1 MPLPSRRLRSLLF
14 RPLRTLPRRPGRV
27 PTGGRRAGFAG
38 LFALLVLVGPGQG
51 VAQVSAA
58 EHAERRT
65 ALAADLGDGLLLALG
80 SAAPP
85 QDYIPFHQNSLFRY
99 LTGFTE
105 PDAALVMVVEGAEHH
120 AFLFVNPRDP
130 GRETWEGIRMGPE
143 RSLDVTGIPGR
154 SVAELPGVVDSLLAR
169 HAELRVV
176 GPYQPAA
183 SVQND
188 VTQRVL
194 QLTHNHP
201 DVSVRTVNARVNE
214 LRAIKSEAE
223 LELIRRSVALTV
235 EAHREVAA
243 HLAPGRNE
251 FEIQAVL
258 EGTFRRYGA
267 ERPAFA
273 SIVGSGPNATI
284 LHYNA
289 NDRFMEDG
297 DMVVVDI
304 GASYGGYAA
313 DVTRSYPVNGQFSPE
328 QRAIYQLVRDA
339 QAAAEA
345 MAGPGVSMGAMNAE
359 ASRVLA
365 EGLAAL
371 GLMEA
376 ADATFETA
384 AGTRAPQL
392 QLYYMHGL
400 GHGIGLDVHDPAP
413 NPLAPG
419 AVISIEPGLYVRPN
433 LLTEVV
439 ADTPANR
446 AMIEAIRPA
455 FQRFVGIGVRIEDDY
470 VVTVGGVEWISPA
483 PREIHEIEEALARPR
498 AGTDRNSEWV
508 EWYRRMR

>member
-1 MPLPSRRLRSLLF
+1 MNLLHIFAMVSFMQGFPMRFAPGWLAPGWLAPVMAVVLSAAAAAPLAGQVTSDEF
-14 RPLRTLPRRPGRV
+14 AD
-27 PTGGRRAGFAG
+27 RRA
-38 LFALLVLVGPGQG
+38 AL
-51 VAQVSAA
+51 VAAV
-58 EHAERRT
+58 
-65 ALAADLGDGLLLALG
+65 GDGVILAMG

-105 PDAALVMVVEGAEHH
+105 PDAALIMVAAGDELHEI
-120 AFLFVNPRDP
+120 LFVNPRDP

-143 RSLDVTGIPGR
+143 RSVEATGIPGR
-154 SVAELPGVVDSLLAR
+154 SVADLSSVVDSLLA
-169 HAELRVV
+169 HQQELRVV
-176 GPYQPAA
+176 GPYQPAGV
-183 SVQND
+183 VQND
-188 VTQRVL
+188 VTQRVRL
-194 QLTHNHP
+194 LVEGH
-201 DVSVRTVNARVNE
+201 DGVSVRTINSEVNA
-214 LRAIKSEAE
+214 LRALKSDAE
-223 LELIRRSVALTV
+223 LELLRRTVAITV

-258 EGTFRRYGA
+258 EMTFRRYGS

-273 SIVGSGPNATI
+273 SIVGSGPNSTI
-284 LHYNA
+284 LHYNT

-313 DVTRSYPVNGQFSPE
+313 DVTRSYPVNGRFSPE

-339 QAAAEA
+339 QAAAED
-345 MAGPGVSMGAMNAE
+345 MAGPGAAMGAMNAE
-359 ASRVLA
+359 ASRILAAGLA
-365 EGLAAL
+365 EL
-371 GLMEA
+371 GLIEA
-376 ADATFETA
+376 PDATYETA
-384 AGTRAPQL
+384 MGTRAPQL

-413 NPLAPG
+413 SPLEAG

-446 AMIEAIRPA
+446 AMIEGIRPA
-455 FQRFVGIGVRIEDDY
+455 FERFVGIGVRIEDNYIITRD
-470 VVTVGGVEWISPA
+470 GVEWISPA
-483 PREIHEIEEALARPR
+483 PREIDEIEAALAAPR
-498 AGTDRNSEWV
+498 AGADRNAEWV